1 MKSTFATG
9 EPLVADPYGPLA
21 CFQLGQDQFVVD
33 LRTMQRVVRLPPS
46 PVGVFTDALLDSQQR
61 QWFGFE
67 WEPDKDKYHSRL
79 RGVSLDTCE
88 TMFLTDPIPFTW
100 SLIRTAGGETVGLI
114 HEKKGLVEYD
124 CRTGEVVNRRPECR
138 DYNCVDP
145 SGLALVQKSRLNIWL
160 EVYGRHQPLDVKAM
174 RRFLDFERARL
185 PRPPYLTS
193 NYVDLGSK
201 RPITLFHPVL
211 ARSMVIM
218 KAEKSIIGFSIET
231 GELVFT
237 MSPLPTYELAFHPE
251 RGTLIALGW
260 DTLHAD
266 LDSRVL
272 MEIDLDTRQ
281 VLSSRNISCVSANR
295 KEDPAGY
302 LSDRGRYSLLPDNS
316 ILTVGTN
323 TIREVPKDLL

>member
-1 MKSTFATG
+1 MRSTFATG
-9 EPLVADPYGPLA
+9 EPLAADPYGPLA
-21 CFQLGQDQFVVD
+21 CFQLGEDQCVVD
-33 LRTMQRVVRLPPS
+33 LRDMRGLGRHRSSVYR
-46 PVGVFTDALLDSQQR
+46 ALINSEWR

-67 WEPDKDKYHSRL
+67 WQPEKDKYNCQL
-79 RGVSLDTCE
+79 RSVLIDMGETIFVSK
-88 TMFLTDPIPFTW
+88 PISCLW
-100 SLIRTAGGETVGLI
+100 SLIQIAGRETVGLI

-124 CRTGEVVNRRPECR
+124 RRTGDVVGERPECR
-138 DYNCVDP
+138 DYHCVDP

-160 EVYGRHQPLDVKAM
+160 EVHDRRQPLDVKAM

-201 RPITLFHPVL
+201 RSIDLFNPVL

-218 KAEKSIIGFSIET
+218 KAEKSIVGFSIDT

-237 MSPLPTYELAFHPE
+237 MSPLPVYDLAYHPE
-251 RGTLIALGW
+251 RDTLIALGW

-266 LDSRVL
+266 LGSRVL
-272 MEIDLDTRQ
+272 MEIDLDARH
-281 VLSSRNISCVSANR
+281 VLWSRPTSCVSPDR
-295 KEDPAGY
+295 KQDPAGF
-302 LSDRGRYSLLPDNS
+302 LCDRGRYALLPDCT
-316 ILTVGTN
+316 ILTVGTK